1 MPNLFDPIEIKS
13 LRLKNRIVMPPM
25 FTKMSTPDGAITDRH
40 IVHYTARARGGA
52 GLIIVEHTYVLPNGK
67 LSPGQLGL
75 YDENLVP
82 RLTQLTRAV
91 HKEGA
96 KIAIQLTHAGSR
108 TTREIIGEQPVGPW
122 NIPAPKDKEAP
133 RPLTI
138 PEIERLVKAFGE
150 AARRG
155 MEAGFDAV
163 EIHGAHGFLLC
174 QFLSPYTNQRDD
186 DYGGSPKGR
195 LRLPLEIIGE
205 VKRRCGKNIPIFY
218 RFGADDMIDGG
229 LTREE
234 GRLIAPRLE
243 QAGVDVIDVSGGLG
257 GSQHARLSE
266 QGYFVPLAQG
276 IKEVV
281 TVPVIGVGNI
291 TQPEYA
297 DALVR
302 EGRVD
307 LVAIGRLLLSNPDFP
322 KFAAEKLGVATFGG
336 HQ

>member
-1 MPNLFDPIEIKS
+1 MPNLFDPIAIKG

-25 FTKMSTPDGAITDRH
+25 FTKMATPDGWIADRH
-40 IVHYTARARGGA
+40 IVHYTARARGGV

-75 YDENLVP
+75 YDDNLIP
-82 RLTQLTRAV
+82 GLRQLTGAV
-91 HKEGA
+91 HREGT
-96 KIAIQLTHAGSR
+96 KIALQLTHAGSR
-108 TTREIIGEQPVGPW
+108 TARELIGEQPVGPW
-122 NIPAPKDKEAP
+122 NIPAPKDKENP

-138 PEIERLVKAFGE
+138 LEIKNIVTAFRE
-150 AARRG
+150 AARRAV
-155 MEAGFDAV
+155 EAGFDAV

-174 QFLSPYTNQRDD
+174 QFLSPYTNQRNDEF
-186 DYGGSPKGR
+186 GGSLEGR
-195 LRLPLEIIGE
+195 LQFPLEVIGE
-205 VKRRCGKNIPIFY
+205 VKKICGEKIPVFY

-234 GRLIAPRLE
+234 AKLAAPRLE
-243 QAGVDVIDVSGGLG
+243 QGGVDVLDVSGGLG
-257 GSQHARLSE
+257 GSQHARFSE

-297 DALVR
+297 DSIIR

-322 KFAAEKLGVATFGG
+322 RFAAEKLGVAK
-336 HQ
+336 

>member
-25 FTKMSTPDGAITDRH
+25 FTKMATPDGEITDRH
-40 IVHYTARARGGA
+40 IIHYTARARGGV

-75 YDENLVP
+75 YDDK
-82 RLTQLTRAV
+82 LTCGLSQLTDAV
-91 HKEGA
+91 HREGT

-108 TTREIIGEQPVGPW
+108 TTRELIGEQPVGPW

-138 PEIERLVKAFGE
+138 TEIGKIVTAFGE
-150 AARRG
+150 AARRAV
-155 MEAGFDAV
+155 EAGFDAV

-174 QFLSPYTNQRDD
+174 QFLSPYTNQRHDEF
-186 DYGGSPKGR
+186 GGSPEGR
-195 LRLPLEIIGE
+195 LLFPLQVIGE
-205 VKRRCGKNIPIFY
+205 VKKMCKKNIPIFY

-234 GRLIAPRLE
+234 ARLVAPRLVR
-243 QAGVDVIDVSGGLG
+243 AGLDVIDVSGGLG

-297 DALVR
+297 DAIVR

-322 KFAAEKLGVATFGG
+322 EFAARKLGIAIP
-336 HQ
+336 